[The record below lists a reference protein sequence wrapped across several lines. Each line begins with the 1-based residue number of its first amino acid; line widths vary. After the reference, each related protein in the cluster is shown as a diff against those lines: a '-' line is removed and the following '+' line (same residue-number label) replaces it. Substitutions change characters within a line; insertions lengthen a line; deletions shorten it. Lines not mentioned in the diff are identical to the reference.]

1 MHAQGAFISVHS
13 IETEKPVE
21 FAHIVYKDLVTG
33 ETQLNTTK
41 IDGKALNIAKHKS
54 FITISFIG
62 FEPKTDTIYP
72 NKNYTYKLKHG
83 DFNLEEIVVTGQFAP
98 ISESNSVYKVKVIN
112 QDYITSRGAISLP
125 QVLNSE
131 LNLRI
136 QQDGVLGS
144 SINIQG
150 LGGENVKILIDGVPV
165 VGRLNGSVDLSQINM
180 NNVERIEVIEGPLSV
195 LYGSNALAG
204 TINIITKEPEAQ
216 KTTSSVT
223 GQYESVGLTNISA
236 SVSTANKKN
245 SLLLDGGRN
254 FFEGWSEYDTTR
266 SKNWNQKEQYFGQAK
281 YKYNFKK
288 LTVGYSF
295 NGLWEQIKDRGDR
308 LGDHSNYAFDNWY
321 TTQRYINSLD
331 FQFKAGVFSN
341 ATILASYTF
350 FKRLNTQY
358 LRDLVNLT
366 QKEVGLDTTF
376 VHNVMSRG
384 SFATQRDKNWNY
396 QIGYDFNYETSKTE
410 RISKPNVNQGDYAV
424 FGSLLWTPTDRMS
437 VQPGLRYSYNTTFN
451 SPLVPS
457 INLKYDLDE
466 HTKLRLS
473 YAHGFRAP
481 SIKELYLDF
490 VDQNH
495 MIFGNENLIP
505 ENSKNVNLSVAWRTS
520 LNNAKQSFKVEP
532 SVFYNFIQDKI
543 QLVKTG
549 TSNREFTY
557 QNISEY
563 TTFGGKIDLR
573 YRIHPDFTFNV
584 GYSHMGY
591 SNIWHSE
598 NEDLPTYLYTPEVSA
613 SFSYWRASKKFNFNI
628 IYKYTGETPDY
639 RVDENSNLV
648 QTVLPSYNWLDIT
661 ATQLFWKNRV
671 EVTVGGKNLFDLTS
685 LNFSNG
691 GGSGAHASSGSN
703 IISWGR
709 TWFVKCKI
717 NI

>member
-648 QTVLPSYNWLDIT
+648 QTVLPGYNWLDIT

-671 EVTVGGKNLFDLTS
+671 EVTVGGKNLFDLTT

-691 GGSGAHASSGSN
+691 GGGGAHASAGSN